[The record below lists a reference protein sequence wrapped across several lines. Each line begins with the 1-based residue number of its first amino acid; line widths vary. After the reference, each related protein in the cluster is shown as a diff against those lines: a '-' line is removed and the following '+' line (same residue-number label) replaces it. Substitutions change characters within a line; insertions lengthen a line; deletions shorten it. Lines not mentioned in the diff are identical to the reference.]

1 MSNRAYLYSVNSI
14 PTSDS
19 VPDVIKG
26 LSEYEYDIPIVYKIL
41 LGNEPEV
48 CRSVIWRNEKA
59 GLVAD
64 FRKGLND
71 LLLFLELFKKEEMDD
86 PEMFEELYEETLK
99 FLKNPKHTEK
109 YVLLEVS
116 EIFDMEEEPLDVL
129 FKDLIFDIKFVA
141 NEAKSLVKLSANPK
155 NPNVFFT
162 SKLGEFHDLK
172 KDWDETLGIDCWSNI
187 LYYHFPK
194 KTKSKR

>member
-14 PTSDS
+14 PTANSS
-19 VPDVIKG
+19 PDVIKG

-48 CRSVIWRNEKA
+48 CQSVIWREEKA

-64 FRKGLND
+64 FQKGLND
-71 LLLFLELFKKEEMDD
+71 LFLFLELFKKEEMDD
-86 PEMFEELYEETLK
+86 PEMFKELYEETLK

-109 YVLLEVS
+109 YILLEVS
-116 EIFDMEEEPLDVL
+116 EIFDMEEEAKDVL

-141 NEAKSLVKLSANPK
+141 GEAKSLIQKSANPK
-155 NPNVFFT
+155 SPNVFFT
-162 SKLGEFHDLK
+162 TNVGEFHDLRE
-172 KDWDETLGIDCWSNI
+172 DWGKTLGIDCWSSI

-194 KTKSKR
+194 KSKPKK